1 VTYKERIV
9 QNRWRERK
17 LTSVFNGGRDEEEEK
32 GRLVLRCRLARDK
45 AAGCRFFSADNPD
58 QLMRKKNKSRRILNF
73 SSLKINILKMNMQN
87 DRTKIVENKILIT
100 ILPTIP
106 RLLACRTKIRHIF
119 WHQNHQ

>member
-100 ILPTIP
+100 ISPTI
-106 RLLACRTKIRHIF
+106 
-119 WHQNHQ
+119 